1 MDAFY
6 LCGDV
11 LNMLKHVLPVYLCV
25 YGRRFTKEKS
35 TPTSSEPSPPAPLT
49 STSLLAYHTYIV
61 ITIIHHLF
69 ARKPS
74 PTHRGR
80 VLGLLHLPLPHR
92 NNRTTTRNAITHQIA
107 VQATARHHRCFW
119 KRAVNHS
126 ARPDHPSKVLGVAG
140 LLLPCHMSIVH
151 VEHL

>member
-1 MDAFY
+1 VWRCFKY
-6 LCGDV
+6 VKTC
-11 LNMLKHVLPVYLCV
+11 PTCV
-25 YGRRFTKEKS
+25 SVCVHREHDSRFTKEKS

-49 STSLLAYHTYIV
+49 SIKPYHTYIV

-80 VLGLLHLPLPHR
+80 VLGLLHLPLAHR

-126 ARPDHPSKVLGVAG
+126 ACPDHPSKVLGVAG